1 MVRSFKTVCLEKR
14 EKRKKHAIRPVAI
27 LIYLIVTGASSLS
40 SSALANSDIEFN
52 ADILD
57 LKDKQNID
65 LSDFSR
71 AGYIMPGRYEF
82 VVRINNNELPDIY
95 NINYVVPADDP
106 KGSEPCLPP
115 ELVRQ
120 LGLKPEWLD
129 KIRFN
134 DNQTC
139 LDTSSIPG
147 MTINASL
154 GSGNLLLTI
163 PQAYLEYSAPNWDP
177 PSRWDDGI
185 SGILFDYNVNANV
198 TDPAKGKQ
206 RQQVTGLGT
215 LGANLGA
222 WRFRADWQAS

>member
-1 MVRSFKTVCLEKR
+1 MVRSFKTVCLEARK
-14 EKRKKHAIRPVAI
+14 EKKHAIRPVAI

-40 SSALANSDIEFN
+40 NSALANSDIEFN

-57 LKDKQNID
+57 LKDKQISIY
-65 LSDFSR
+65 LISLELAILCR
-71 AGYIMPGRYEF
+71 RYEF

-106 KGSEPCLPP
+106 KGSEPLPP

-147 MTINASL
+147 MTNASL

-198 TDPAKGKQ
+198 TDLLKENNVSK
-206 RQQVTGLGT
+206 
-215 LGANLGA
+215 
-222 WRFRADWQAS
+222 